1 MGKGNKDGGSVS
13 FCVLRMFWQWRL
25 CESPKCSWVI
35 FHCTTRGGTS
45 STCRKHIR
53 ILRRRRYVKSV
64 SRTLSNAAH
73 VCWIC
78 FTNSDPLNITNSI
91 KCGVGISC
99 MCHSSTPSI
108 TNSKCHEL
116 YDIWRR
122 IRCVEWSSCHTWM
135 RHATYVNESWHT
147 CEYVMSPV
155 WMSHG
160 THVNTSCHP
169 YERVMAHMW
178 IRHVTRMNESWHTC
192 EYVMSP
198 VWMGHG
204 THVNTSCHPCEY
216 VMSPM
221 WMSHGT
227 LVNTS
232 CHPYEWVRD
241 ATHMNQSCHTHSC
254 HTQDWMMHHLE
265 LMSHICMRHVTHM
278 NESFLTHERVTPH
291 IRVTPHTWSHAKH
304 MSHVK
309 RMNESCHTQDRM
321 MNRLELMS
329 NELAQEQARSDELLY
344 SMLPPNAV
352 DDLREGRRVRG
363 QGS

>member
-116 YDIWRR
+116 HDIWRR

-169 YERVMAHMW
+169 YEWVMAHMW
-178 IRHVTRMNESWHTC
+178 IRHVT
-192 EYVMSP
+192 
-198 VWMGHG
+198 
-204 THVNTSCHPCEY
+204 HVNTSCHPCEW
-216 VMSPM
+216 VMAHLWIRHVTRMNEWETPHIWISHVTHIHVTHRIGWCITSSSCHTYAWGM
-221 WMSHGT
+221 SHIWMSHVSPMNESHHT
-227 LVNTS
+227 
-232 CHPYEWVRD
+232 YESRHTREVMPNIWV
-241 ATHMNQSCHTHSC
+241 MSNV
-254 HTQDWMMHHLE
+254 WM
-265 LMSHICMRHVTHM
+265 SHVTH
-278 NESFLTHERVTPH
+278 R
-291 IRVTPHTWSHAKH
+291 IAWWIA
-304 MSHVK
+304 
-309 RMNESCHTQDRM
+309 
-321 MNRLELMS
+321 
-329 NELAQEQARSDELLY
+329 
-344 SMLPPNAV
+344 
-352 DDLREGRRVRG
+352 
-363 QGS
+363 